1 MGLSDTERCVNASRQ
16 SVVRRPRAGLYIWS
30 ELRGYSASITPIRDP
45 ELFKCAIGFVGIY
58 DLPVLY
64 EKGDVSDRD
73 SGVAFVKTVVGTDE
87 AELKKI

>member
-1 MGLSDTERCVNASRQ
+1 
-16 SVVRRPRAGLYIWS
+16 
-30 ELRGYSASITPIRDP
+30 
-45 ELFKCAIGFVGIY
+45 LFKCAIGFVGIY